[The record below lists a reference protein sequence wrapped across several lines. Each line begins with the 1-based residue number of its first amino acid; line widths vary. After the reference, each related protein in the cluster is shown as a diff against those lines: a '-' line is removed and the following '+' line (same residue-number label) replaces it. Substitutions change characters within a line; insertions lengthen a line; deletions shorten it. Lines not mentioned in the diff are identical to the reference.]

1 VTVKEVMVKM
11 DAAGAATICIDRSLH
26 TAELDAL
33 ILDLAEVRS
42 RLQPPVAKSPGSGAN
57 EAATGEDAASL
68 NFVARTAGD
77 GSCEFSIRHPGF
89 GWVACTIPLLALVDL
104 FKRAVSN
111 QDEGPLQFTWD
122 ATLSHGEDD

>member
-1 VTVKEVMVKM
+1 VKEVMVKM

-89 GWVACTIPLLALVDL
+89 GWVACTIPLLGLAGL